1 MDGKNWFDIEKSK
14 IFDYKLNGNLIEEF
28 SFQKPVYARTIRI
41 KPIAWRENI
50 ALRFESF
57 FIE

>member
-28 SFQKPVYARTIRI
+28 SF
-41 KPIAWRENI
+41 
-50 ALRFESF
+50 
-57 FIE
+57 